1 MSTKPRI
8 LVVEDESGIADTLQ
22 YVLRSDGFEP
32 LWCDTAEAALA
43 RFAAEPPALVVL
55 DVGLP
60 DLNGFEVFKRLQELM
75 RERGGPEVPIVFLTA
90 RSDEIDRVVGL
101 ELGADDYIA
110 KPFSPRELVARVR
123 TILRRSQR
131 GAAAPAAVTASP
143 AAPPPAPAALLPFA
157 VDAERMQIRYYGRP
171 LELSRY
177 EYGLL
182 RVLVQRPGRVF
193 TRDELLSLVWD
204 ESSDSFDRT
213 VDAHV
218 KTLRAKLRAIAP
230 DLDPIR
236 TLRGTGY
243 ALAEDLPPAAPV

>member
-8 LVVEDESGIADTLQ
+8 LIVEDEPGIADTLQ
-22 YVLRSDGFEP
+22 YALRTDGFEP
-32 LWCDTAEAALA
+32 HWVSTGAQAISDVTAQ
-43 RFAAEPPALVVL
+43 PPALVIL

-60 DLNGFEVFKRLQELM
+60 DASGFEVFKRL
-75 RERGGPEVPIVFLTA
+75 REVAGADLPVLFLTA

-123 TILRRSQR
+123 TVLRRVNK
-131 GAAAPAAVTASP
+131 APARGVGAEDSTPASSP
-143 AAPPPAPAALLPFA
+143 VV
-157 VDAERMQIRYYGRP
+157 VDDGRRQIRYYGQV

-182 RVLVQRPGRVF
+182 KTLASRPGHVY
-193 TRDELLSLVWD
+193 TRDMLLSQVWGD
-204 ESSDSFDRT
+204 DSESMDRT

-218 KTLRAKLRAIAP
+218 KTVRAKLKAIAP
-230 DLDPIR
+230 ALEPIR
-236 TLRGTGY
+236 THRGTGY
-243 ALAEDLPPAAPV
+243 ALAEDLPANPPQ